1 MKQIK
6 FLLIPLTAAILMT
19 AGCDKKPSAEA
30 AAETSG
36 NWQIKADSLSKAN
49 PADIKADLTLLNEVT
64 NTTNADALALRDEV
78 LKAGTDQEKIKD
90 VLSKSN
96 DLQEKVKEKIMA
108 MNLKSAEV
116 QNIRTQMI
124 DNLMTSEKL
133 YDISTASNFNMQA
146 PTEEFIQLSQRSV
159 AIQQKLGS
167 ELNAL
172 NAQYAQ

>member
-1 MKQIK
+1 
-6 FLLIPLTAAILMT
+6 
-19 AGCDKKPSAEA
+19 
-30 AAETSG
+30 
-36 NWQIKADSLSKAN
+36 
-49 PADIKADLTLLNEVT
+49 
-64 NTTNADALALRDEV
+64 
-78 LKAGTDQEKIKD
+78 
-90 VLSKSN
+90 
-96 DLQEKVKEKIMA
+96 MA

-124 DNLMTSEKL
+124 DNLLTSEKL